1 MVTVFP
7 LSTITSNET
16 TSSNDI
22 KFVDSIII
30 INGIISFVHVLPR
43 HPLLT
48 QFQNYIYK
56 LMVKFHGHIKY
67 EIKVQ
72 KNEVHSFVDLKYYHN
87 FFFVSCWTRAID

>member
-22 KFVDSIII
+22 KFVDIIII
-30 INGIISFVHVLPR
+30 INCIISFVHVLPR

-48 QFQNYIYK
+48 QFQNYIHK
-56 LMVKFHGHIKY
+56 LMFKFHGHINY
-67 EIKVQ
+67 ERNVK
-72 KNEVHSFVDLKYYHN
+72 KNEVHSFVDL
-87 FFFVSCWTRAID
+87 